1 MKTLGV
7 VKNVIPAIASTN
19 ALISA
24 ACVCEALKVATYIS
38 NPVDN
43 YFMYMEKDEN
53 CLVCSKKPVVVNVNK
68 SMKLKEFISLLKED
82 KRFKMVDP
90 SIGGERGP
98 IYMPKPVVLEEKHRF
113 KLELSFEELIQ
124 HQLYYENENLTVT
137 DQTFSNSL
145 RIIINLV

>member
-1 MKTLGV
+1 MYMGQTG
-7 VKNVIPAIASTN
+7 IH
-19 ALISA
+19 SA
-24 ACVCEALKVATYIS
+24 T
-38 NPVDN
+38 
-43 YFMYMEKDEN
+43 FQMEKDEN